1 MPSSA
6 CYSVL
11 WFLGTG
17 LLATS
22 CQDAPSEAGQ
32 LGKRATPK
40 APAAPLAMPAPL
52 ATRAVVPQQAVQN
65 RPEPRPT
72 WYRFEDD
79 TLRRTL
85 RVVQV
90 STRIIQFRLVDSLK
104 TTGKFHRLEGTA
116 TALVGD
122 PEIDE
127 DEDGTAYPSVAYNH
141 EGACFL
147 SVRIE
152 LNTRQRVQ
160 LGSGNCHTAHPDGTF
175 GHGGILYRVSS
186 NKQ

>member
-6 CYSVL
+6 TYSLL
-11 WFLGTG
+11 WFFGTG
-17 LLATS
+17 LLLAS

-32 LGKRATPK
+32 IAAPK
-40 APAAPLAMPAPL
+40 ASVAPAAVPAPP
-52 ATRAVVPQQAVQN
+52 ATPSAIPKQRAQN
-65 RPEPRPT
+65 RSELRPT

-79 TLRRTL
+79 TLRQTL
-85 RVVQV
+85 QVVQV
-90 STRIIQFRLVDSLK
+90 SAHTIRFRLVDSLK
-104 TTGKFHRLEGTA
+104 TTGKSRQLEGTA
-116 TALVGD
+116 TSLAGD

-127 DEDGTAYPSVAYNH
+127 DADGTAYPSVAYNY

-160 LGSGNCHTAHPDGTF
+160 LVSNNCGTAHPDSTF
-175 GHGGILYRVSS
+175 EHGGILYRVLD